1 MLVPKDDF
9 IGLDDVVHLCAGGET
24 PSLRSHQDAVARFFR
39 DKARGDDGRQRFEE
53 TYLECKE
60 KAGKLLNVSPEEI
73 AFLSSTS
80 EGVNLLAHAL
90 DWESGDNVVVAD
102 LEFPSDVLPWT
113 RLERLGVELRLVRH
127 RNWRVSVSDL
137 ESRIDSRTRVVAV
150 SLVSFLTGQRQ
161 LLSELSQRVR
171 SAGAL
176 LSVDA
181 THAAGVVPVEA
192 GLADILMSSCYKW
205 LLGTHGVSVFY
216 WNRSRLPDLEPPFL
230 GWHTPA
236 SLTGWRHPTRYE
248 PRPGAAR
255 FEAGNPSYISVYILD
270 NALDYLSRVGV
281 PEIESYVLG
290 LSERVLRGLTELGLE
305 IMTPSRPQ
313 ERAGNVCF
321 VAPRERAVMQWFEQR
336 GIVIWGDSRRIR
348 VSTHLYN
355 TADDVESLL
364 ETLKDCPLV

>member
-24 PSLRSHQDAVARFFR
+24 PILKSHQDAVGRFFH
-39 DKARGDDGRQRFEE
+39 DKPLGEDGRHRFEQ
-53 TYLECKE
+53 TYLNCKE
-60 KAGKLLNVSPEEI
+60 KAGRLLNVSPEEI
-73 AFLSSTS
+73 AFLSSTT
-80 EGVNLLAHAL
+80 EGINLLAHAL
-90 DWESGDNVVVAD
+90 DWRPGDNVVVAD
-102 LEFPSDVLPWT
+102 VEFPSDILPWT

-127 RNWRVSVSDL
+127 RDWRVSMTDL

-150 SLVSFLTGQRQ
+150 SLVSFLTGQR
-161 LLSELSQRVR
+161 LVLEELSHRVR

-181 THAAGVVPVEA
+181 THAAGVVEVDA
-192 GLADILMSSCYKW
+192 GLADVLISSCYKW

-236 SLTGWRHPTRYE
+236 NFTDWRHPTRYE
-248 PRPGAAR
+248 MRPGADR
-255 FEAGNPSYISVYILD
+255 FEAGNPAYIAIYILD
-270 NALDYLSRVGV
+270 NALGYLSGVGV
-281 PEIESYVLG
+281 DEIESYVLD
-290 LSERVLRGLTELGLE
+290 LSETVLRGVTELGLE
-305 IMTPSRPQ
+305 IMTPARPQ

-321 VAPRERAVMQWFEQR
+321 TVPEPNAVMRWFEER
-336 GIVIWGDSRRIR
+336 GILVWGDTQRVR

-355 TADDVESLL
+355 TAEDVTRLL
-364 ETLKDCPLV
+364 ENLRVCPLV